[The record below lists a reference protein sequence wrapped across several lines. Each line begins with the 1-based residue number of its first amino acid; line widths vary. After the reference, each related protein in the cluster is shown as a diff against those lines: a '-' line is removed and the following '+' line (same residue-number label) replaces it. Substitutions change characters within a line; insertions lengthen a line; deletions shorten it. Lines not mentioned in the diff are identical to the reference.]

1 MGKFSHA
8 KTKMC
13 LSKDML
19 LGWSNN
25 ILLTTKDL
33 LEEQA
38 IEADNMST
46 YPNQGAKYEFIMHI

>member
-1 MGKFSHA
+1 
-8 KTKMC
+8 
-13 LSKDML
+13 ML